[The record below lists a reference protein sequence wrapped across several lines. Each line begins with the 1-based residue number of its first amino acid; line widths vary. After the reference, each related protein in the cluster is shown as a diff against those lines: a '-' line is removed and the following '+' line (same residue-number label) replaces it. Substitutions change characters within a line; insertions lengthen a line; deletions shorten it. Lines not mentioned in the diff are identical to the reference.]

1 MRGRSIVLTLAAL
14 ALSAC
19 ATLMPT
25 PPRPTIPAFLAAAV
39 TDPGRPAADR
49 DRDADRKP
57 AESLAFAGLTPG
69 MKVADLVPGGGYFT
83 RIFSK
88 AVGPSGHVYAYVPDE
103 LTKMAK
109 RDPAVKAIAD
119 DPNYR
124 NVTMIVRRLPV
135 FSTPEKLDMVWTSQ
149 NYHDMHAKFMGPVDV
164 AAMNKAIYR
173 QLKPGGIYIV
183 LDHADDVGRET
194 MDVDNLHRI
203 DPTVVRR
210 EVEAAG
216 FIFDGESSILRNPAD
231 THKLAIFDPAIRGHT
246 DQFIYRFSKPRGAH

>member
-1 MRGRSIVLTLAAL
+1 MRGRSVVLTLAAL

-25 PPRPTIPAFLAAAV
+25 PQGPMIPAFLSAAV
-39 TDPGRPAADR
+39 NDPGRPEADR
-49 DRDADRKP
+49 ARDVDRKP

-69 MKVADLVPGGGYFT
+69 MKVADMVPGGGYFT

-88 AVGPSGHVYAYVPDE
+88 AVGPGGHVYAYVPDE

-119 DPNYR
+119 DPNYS
-124 NVTMIVRRLPV
+124 NVTMIVRRLPA

-149 NYHDMHAKFMGPVDV
+149 NYHDMHADFMGPVDV
-164 AAMNKAIYR
+164 AAMNRAIFKD
-173 QLKPGGIYIV
+173 LKPGGIYIV
-183 LDHADDVGRET
+183 LDHADDIGRGIQ
-194 MDVDNLHRI
+194 DVNTLHRI
-203 DPTVVRR
+203 DPTVVRT

-216 FIFDGESSILRNPAD
+216 FVFDGESSILRNPAD
-231 THKLAIFDPAIRGHT
+231 THKLPVFDPSIRGRT
-246 DQFIYRFSKPRGAH
+246 DQFIYRFHKPRNAH